1 MRPIPL
7 EADLLLSREGGLRC
21 GGRVRLRLEKES
33 GIVGLCGPS
42 GSGKSTLIR
51 VLAGLPPR
59 GTGLIRVD
67 GVAWLDSD
75 RGVDLALEQRPVSCL
90 PQGAVLFPHMNVCEN
105 LLFAHSL
112 SEKQSKARRGS
123 FDSFSLSGIFRRWTG
138 TRNSPLPDRLRTL
151 VERFG
156 IGDLLGKRPGML
168 SGGQTMKVALARAFL
183 KDARLYLL
191 DEPLTGIDPEGRF
204 RLTGEVA
211 ALLRERRAMA
221 LWVTHTPGELSPVA
235 DGMVA
240 LSLDQ
245 GSMDRIEGEDRPPVG
260 FDVPFGRK
268 VAEWRR

>member
-7 EADLLLSREGGLRC
+7 EADLLLSRERGLPS

-33 GIVGLCGPS
+33 GIVGICGPS

-59 GTGLIRVD
+59 GTGVIRVD

-75 RGVDLALEQRPVSCL
+75 RGVDLSLSQRPVSCL
-90 PQGAVLFPHMNVCEN
+90 PQGAVLFPHMNVREN

-112 SEKQSKARRGS
+112 SEKQGKGRGS
-123 FDSFSLSGIFRRWTG
+123 LARFSLSEALRRWTG
-138 TRNSPLPDRLRTL
+138 TRTSPLPDRLRTL

-156 IGDLLGKRPGML
+156 IGDLLGKGPGAL

-191 DEPLTGIDPEGRF
+191 DEPLTGIDPEGRT
-204 RLTGEVA
+204 RLTREVA
-211 ALLRERRAMA
+211 ALLRERCAMA

-245 GSMDRIEGEDRPPVG
+245 GSMDRTLGEDRPPAG